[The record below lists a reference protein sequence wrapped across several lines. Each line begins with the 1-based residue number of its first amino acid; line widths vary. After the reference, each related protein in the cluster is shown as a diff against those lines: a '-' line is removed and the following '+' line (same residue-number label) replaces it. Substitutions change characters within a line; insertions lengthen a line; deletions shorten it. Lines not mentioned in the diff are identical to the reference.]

1 MEELKYLNVKEF
13 SYRISINSDISNI
26 YDEKIESLRSKIINI
41 KEEIYLMEQL
51 ISLSDEEIKKS
62 KSKDD
67 YNTLA
72 SDKEYFKKTLSNY
85 RMLINAYGTALNQ
98 VFLKKNK
105 LNELLSDIQYYNGNL
120 DSINKTIKQYN
131 YDIIYE
137 EKNIE
142 DINKISDF
150 KNKLYSIVFYD
161 YKDINV
167 NIDTNKLKKE
177 YNKLLDIE
185 NYYKTDLKKNNK
197 LKTDEDYKEVDT
209 NDFIFMSS
217 IKDDKKALIDYDIS
231 ENNDYSDFIWF
242 NDYKSNKKKNHKI
255 TKIRKASKWGKIKK
269 SLKKN
274 IGKVIAGL
282 LAGITMI
289 GISTIT
295 AGYDKKISDNIN
307 SKSISTIDSVNA
319 DVKVNIEKNIIEDI
333 TSNSVDNEIEYAQP
347 SNSFNSNIDAEIDEK
362 EDNKEITIGTKVSA
376 TNDIYINA
384 TDAYNKENSM
394 TTYYPISDEREVSL
408 IYYKNSEGDTE
419 LISNDNKEKIA
430 ELKKL
435 KYDVIAYCLDNV
447 TQNIGEGWYN
457 VDDVKVLVK

>member
-13 SYRISINSDISNI
+13 SYRISINDDISNI
-26 YDEKIESLRSKIINI
+26 YNEKIESLRSKIINI

-98 VFLKKNK
+98 LFLKKNK
-105 LNELLSDIQYYNGNL
+105 LNELLLDIRYYNGNL
-120 DSINKTIKQYN
+120 DSINKIIKQYN
-131 YDIIYE
+131 YDIVYE
-137 EKNIE
+137 KKNIK

-150 KNKLYSIVFYD
+150 KNKLYNIFSYN
-161 YKDINV
+161 YGDINV
-167 NIDTNKLKKE
+167 NIDNNKLKNE
-177 YNKLLDIE
+177 YDKLVDIE
-185 NYYKTDLKKNNK
+185 KYYQSALDKNNK
-197 LKTDEDYKEVDT
+197 LKADVDCKEADT

-307 SKSISTIDSVNA
+307 SKSISTIDSVNE

-408 IYYKNSEGDTE
+408 IYYQNSEGDTE
-419 LISNDNKEKIA
+419 LISNENKEKIA

>member
-13 SYRISINSDISNI
+13 SYRISINDDISNI
-26 YDEKIESLRSKIINI
+26 YNEKIKLLRFKITNI
-41 KEEIYLMEQL
+41 KEEIHLMEQL
-51 ISLSDEEIKKS
+51 ISLSDEELKNT

-67 YNTLA
+67 YNTLTN
-72 SDKEYFKKTLSNY
+72 DKKYFKNTLSNHK
-85 RMLINAYGTALNQ
+85 MLINAYGTALNQ

-197 LKTDEDYKEVDT
+197 LKTDEDYKEADT

-217 IKDDKKALIDYDIS
+217 IKDKHKTLIDYSIS
-231 ENNDYSDFIWF
+231 ENSDYSDFVYLK
-242 NDYKSNKKKNHKI
+242 DYDKSTKKKNHKI
-255 TKIRKASKWGKIKK
+255 TKIKKSSKWGKIKK
-269 SLKKN
+269 N
-274 IGKVIAGL
+274 IGKVLAGL

-295 AGYDKKISDNIN
+295 AGFDKKISDNIN
-307 SKSISTIDSVNA
+307 SKSISIIDSVSA
-319 DVKVNIEKNIIEDI
+319 DDIINNMEQTTIDDVA
-333 TSNSVDNEIEYAQP
+333 TDYVDNEIE
-347 SNSFNSNIDAEIDEK
+347 EK
-362 EDNKEITIGTKVSA
+362 EENKEITIGTKVTA
-376 TNDIYINA
+376 TSDKIYI
-384 TDAYNKENSM
+384 
-394 TTYYPISDEREVSL
+394 
-408 IYYKNSEGDTE
+408 
-419 LISNDNKEKIA
+419 
-430 ELKKL
+430 
-435 KYDVIAYCLDNV
+435 
-447 TQNIGEGWYN
+447 
-457 VDDVKVLVK
+457 

>member
-269 SLKKN
+269 TLKKN

-307 SKSISTIDSVNA
+307 SKSISTIDSVNE

>member
-1 MEELKYLNVKEF
+1 MEELKFLNVKEF

-105 LNELLSDIQYYNGNL
+105 LNELLSDIKYYNGNL

-231 ENNDYSDFIWF
+231 ENNDYSDFICF

-307 SKSISTIDSVNA
+307 SKSISTIDSVNE

>member
-1 MEELKYLNVKEF
+1 
-13 SYRISINSDISNI
+13 
-26 YDEKIESLRSKIINI
+26 
-41 KEEIYLMEQL
+41 
-51 ISLSDEEIKKS
+51 
-62 KSKDD
+62 
-67 YNTLA
+67 
-72 SDKEYFKKTLSNY
+72 
-85 RMLINAYGTALNQ
+85 
-98 VFLKKNK
+98 
-105 LNELLSDIQYYNGNL
+105 
-120 DSINKTIKQYN
+120 
-131 YDIIYE
+131 
-137 EKNIE
+137 
-142 DINKISDF
+142 
-150 KNKLYSIVFYD
+150 
-161 YKDINV
+161 
-167 NIDTNKLKKE
+167 
-177 YNKLLDIE
+177 
-185 NYYKTDLKKNNK
+185 
-197 LKTDEDYKEVDT
+197 
-209 NDFIFMSS
+209 
-217 IKDDKKALIDYDIS
+217 
-231 ENNDYSDFIWF
+231 
-242 NDYKSNKKKNHKI
+242 
-255 TKIRKASKWGKIKK
+255 
-269 SLKKN
+269 
-274 IGKVIAGL
+274 
-282 LAGITMI
+282 MI

-307 SKSISTIDSVNA
+307 SKSISTIDSVNE

>member
-269 SLKKN
+269 TLKKN

-376 TNDIYINA
+376 TNEIYINA